1 MSLYAVPA
9 ALNADAYKS
18 GHIYQYPED
27 TKDLFFNLT
36 ARSDK
41 YFNTPLAKDGIISFG
56 VQRFCEDYLRDH
68 WNDTFFNRPKKEV
81 VDETLEIM
89 NGVLGEGAIGRE
101 HWEALHDLGYLPVI
115 LDAVPEGTLLP
126 IKAPMLAFKPTLDG
140 FAWVAG
146 YLEDVVSDEIWKATT
161 IATIAFH
168 YKRICKKWSDITCD
182 NDLHMP
188 WQCHD
193 FALRGLSGVTD
204 GAFNSVGHLTSFQG
218 TDNFAAVYT
227 AKRVYGEGMTVSEIA
242 GSIPATEHSV
252 MTANIIREAQQ
263 QFNTLDATDAQRA
276 VGERLTFKR
285 FLTEVYPTGL
295 LSLVSDSFN
304 YWRTIGT
311 IAAEL
316 RQTIMEREGKL
327 VFRPDS
333 GNPFHVVCGY
343 KTIHF
348 DQAKAIILQRMERNV
363 SSYGSLTI
371 EHVKSI
377 QEADAKNLP
386 HLDDWIKR
394 AGYELLVW
402 NEDED
407 GADTL
412 KLDTL
417 EVRYMSI
424 EEIQGSI
431 QTLWNIFGG
440 TINDKG
446 YKILDPHV
454 GIIYG
459 DSITME
465 LADKIFE
472 RMALNDFASSNI
484 VFGIGSFTYQY
495 ITRDTFGF
503 AVKATN
509 AKIADDEIML
519 CKEPITDMGLKKSA
533 KGCVLPVVDS
543 ETGEIKAVDQLSFE
557 SYEDLVASDETL
569 FQLFFCDGVCFST
582 TSLKEIRN
590 KIDSQ
595 L

>member
-168 YKRICKKWSDITCD
+168 YKRICKKWSDLTCD
-182 NDLHMP
+182 NELHLP

-193 FALRGLSGVTD
+193 FSLRGLSGVTD
-204 GAFNSVGHLTSFQG
+204 GAFNSVAHLTSFQG

-227 AKRVYGEGMTVSEIA
+227 AKRVYGRYMTVSEIA

-252 MTANIIREAQQ
+252 MTANIIREAQKE
-263 QFNTLDATDAQRA
+263 FDTLDATDEQRY

-304 YWRTIGT
+304 YWRTIGR

-316 RQTIMEREGKL
+316 KQTIMERAGKL

-343 KTIHF
+343 KVIHF
-348 DQAKAIILQRMERNV
+348 D
-363 SSYGSLTI
+363 
-371 EHVKSI
+371 
-377 QEADAKNLP
+377 DAKKLVTQHLEGSIDGSFERAELTEEKDAPTLP
-386 HLDDWIKR
+386 YLQAIVGR
-394 AGYELLVW
+394 LGGFELLVW
-402 NEDED
+402 DED
-407 GADTL
+407 IDGCMTMNL
-412 KLDTL
+412 STS
-417 EVRYMSI
+417 EQRYMTG
-424 EEIQGSI
+424 EEIKGSI
-431 QTLWNIFGG
+431 QTLWDIFGG
-440 TINDKG
+440 TVNSKG
-446 YKILDPHV
+446 YKEIDPHV

-465 LADKIFE
+465 LANRIFE
-472 RMALNDFASSNI
+472 RMAEKGFASSNI
-484 VFGIGSFTYQY
+484 VFGVGSFTYQM

-509 AKIADDEIML
+509 AKIAEDEIML

-543 ETGEIKAVDQLSFE
+543 ETGEIKAIDQLSFE
-557 SYEDLVASDETL
+557 SYEDLVVSDGTL